1 MSREERGGREKSC
14 MENGGRRGEGK
25 SWRWREANTLKRIP
39 AIDYLSSPARRRT
52 RRDSPEAGAEEITA
66 MMMIG
71 TVAGG
76 SRRVGAPYGIAYPCT
91 FI

>member
-1 MSREERGGREKSC
+1 MSREERGGGEKSC

-52 RRDSPEAGAEEITA
+52 RRDSPEAGAEEI
-66 MMMIG
+66 MVMMIG
-71 TVAGG
+71 TAAGG
-76 SRRVGAPYGIAYPCT
+76 GPEDGTPFGISYPCT